1 MERNVL
7 SCTKKVHCWL
17 YSKLWNVHRLFY
29 FYLAIGYHIR
39 NLREIRG
46 RRVWRKVRQ
55 WIGPQ
60 KWDWHPLE
68 IGSTSL
74 VGCNAPWPA
83 RKNSEKPALWWP
95 ERQHSINWLNRTN
108 LPDKK
113 SIVYPEHCLWLDYFP
128 AFPLTPPVQFCPWI
142 VFVIIRDVNDWL
154 LVIRCRWFIWSKQKK
169 LYLNNI
175 AMIQQSYNWRLTEM
189 TFWMTYRLTC
199 IS

>member
-1 MERNVL
+1 MERTVL

-17 YSKLWNVHRLFY
+17 YSKLWNVHRLFH

-46 RRVWRKVRQ
+46 RRLWKKVRQ

-83 RKNSEKPALWWP
+83 RKNSETPALWWP
-95 ERQHSINWLNRTN
+95 ERQHSLIEHNQLTKQEIDCLPRT
-108 LPDKK
+108 
-113 SIVYPEHCLWLDYFP
+113 
-128 AFPLTPPVQFCPWI
+128 
-142 VFVIIRDVNDWL
+142 L
-154 LVIRCRWFIWSKQKK
+154 LVTWLFSGISSDTSCSILSMNCIHHHKGCKLLAAGHPLQMVYLKQSKSF
-169 LYLNNI
+169 YI
-175 AMIQQSYNWRLTEM
+175 
-189 TFWMTYRLTC
+189 
-199 IS
+199 